1 MSIVAHAVM
10 FPHIWQAHCCHGD
23 GAL

>member
-1 MSIVAHAVM
+1 MSIIAHAVM